1 MKKILIIFLI
11 ASSFFSFSQSVSD
24 VFEYKA
30 MTFFGLDFTHT
41 KCVGLGEFPGGA
53 EMVNYYYPTWNQMF
67 SEGRK
72 NIPIGAPYKKKRV
85 EYDTAV
91 YEMNRMIPTGEIIQA
106 QNFNLKKS
114 QIEGFIEKYSSSEKA
129 GLGLVYLVEALNA
142 TDEYASIWIV
152 FFDIGSGE
160 VLISEPCRAEGKGRK
175 FEDLWTS
182 AILRIY
188 DNSRNDYKTWKK
200 LYD

>member
-1 MKKILIIFLI
+1 MKKILIVLLI

-30 MTFFGLDFTHT
+30 ITFFGLDFTHT

-53 EMVNYYYPTWNQMF
+53 EMVNYYYPTWNQLF
-67 SEGRK
+67 SEGK
-72 NIPIGAPYKKKRV
+72 YNVPIGKPYKKKRV
-85 EYDTAV
+85 EYDTTV
-91 YEMNRMIPTGEIIQA
+91 YEMNLMINVDEIIQA
-106 QNFNLKKS
+106 GNFSFRKS
-114 QIEGFIEKYSSSEKA
+114 QIEGLVEKYASSEKA

-142 TDEYASIWIV
+142 TNEYASIWVV
-152 FFDIGSGE
+152 FFDIGTGK
-160 VLISEPCRAEGKGRK
+160 VLISEPARAKGKGRR

-182 AILRIY
+182 ALLRIY
-188 DNSRNDYKTWKK
+188 DNSADDYKTWKK